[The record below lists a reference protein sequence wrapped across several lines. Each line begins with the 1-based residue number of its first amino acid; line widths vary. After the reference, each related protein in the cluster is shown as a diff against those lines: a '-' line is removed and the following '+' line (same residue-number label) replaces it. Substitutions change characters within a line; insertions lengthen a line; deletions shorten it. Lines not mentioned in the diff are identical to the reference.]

1 MFQQK
6 KSCSP
11 WFTQSWCHRNQV
23 LNSNRYWPLD
33 GHFLNMQ
40 LTGALITTSTWQFLA
55 SASSWVSLEEGWRA
69 SSIWKE
75 GSVSIFTTAALPTEA
90 TVCFGCWEAINQ
102 LLWTTK
108 EGISPEWSPYL
119 NVFAVRQSRAVSL
132 VLIRLQKSLLRV
144 EKKILCSFCQ
154 QIQKGSENVEQVL
167 VLGQALPY

>member
-1 MFQQK
+1 
-6 KSCSP
+6 
-11 WFTQSWCHRNQV
+11 
-23 LNSNRYWPLD
+23 
-33 GHFLNMQ
+33 MQ
-40 LTGALITTSTWQFLA
+40 LTGASITTSTWQFLA

-75 GSVSIFTTAALPTEA
+75 GSVSIFTTAAFPTEA

-132 VLIRLQKSLLRV
+132 VLIRLQKSSLTRVNRKRELRR
-144 EKKILCSFCQ
+144 KSFAPSSK
-154 QIQKGSENVEQVL
+154 QIQECSENDEQVSLQPCECDYVTTANKAL